1 MAAKLPR
8 TRGTQL
14 CRGMA
19 GSGGVC
25 AKATVT
31 SECGSHASPLAPP
44 AFAEQKDK
52 YVKTNYFSQVLCT
65 VLYMLTVFQLAS
77 NYTCRVDQSCC
88 RHFVV
93 PPKPC
98 ACALRYAAAGRC
110 SSVRLPLGKSCF
122 LLYAGAWFLISHLRT
137 ALRLATMSMTTT
149 ASSVASA
156 AAARL
161 GAALSDAQYF
171 ESSMVREVDI
181 ARQLD
186 SSSLPEKLDAMK
198 RVVALLSLGKDAS
211 RLFPAVVKNIVCPAL
226 GVKKLVYLYLVHY
239 AEAQP
244 ELALLSLNTFQ
255 KDVGHPHPP
264 IRALAL
270 RVLSAI
276 RVPAVLP
283 IVTSAVTTA
292 AGDAS
297 PYVRQTAAAAVA
309 KVYALDVDSVDELL
323 PPLTRLLG
331 DASMAV
337 AAAAVAAWTEVA
349 PRRYDFLHPH
359 FRRLCRALPSM
370 EPWAQGTVVAAL
382 LRYARTQLPPPH
394 RGEREGGGVQAAG
407 TSAVFAAARAAS
419 GSSGNGLLA
428 EDDFYADVPSLP
440 PPSSASGH
448 PVAGDPTRQTDGAA
462 DMDLLLDSVQPL
474 LASPHAGVV
483 MAAISLL
490 YHTAPTSLLARVA
503 AKPLLRLLL
512 SGSPATA
519 AVAVQAAIAVTRV
532 APATLLPHVAELL
545 PATAD
550 GSSVAALKASLLSVL
565 AERGGGVA
573 SPPQRAALLTLLGLG
588 LASPDP
594 VVAVTCAGGLGK
606 LAAAHPPSA
615 AAAVRRLSGVVA
627 AGASDVVVAEAVG
640 VLRRLLQRDPSAHAG
655 ALQYLAAALLAGEYA
670 QSPPVE
676 EGGGAT
682 SDHVAEGGTAKRMD
696 NSGGLDKMP
705 ASSSLL
711 LNVGDNDDDTGGGG
725 PGGAPA
731 SPRRRRRRKPRSETA
746 EYEHEHDGGGDGT
759 AEAASAARRGA
770 RRVDAPAARAAIV
783 WLIGEFAGD
792 LLPRLVAA
800 ETLRLLAAR
809 FSAEAPGVKL
819 QVVNLAAKLAARPAV
834 GAGFAAGGD
843 GGGAS
848 GGVDDLAALADGS
861 PTADDD
867 KPAVAA
873 SVEAALLVQV
883 LRLASLDADW
893 DVRDKARMLAALLT
907 APLPSSASSSAGMA
921 RLRAAVAVALLAKKP
936 ACTPAGDVLGDSDGR
951 GGRPLAPGV
960 VLGSLFHAL
969 GSAPP
974 PEAALPAWAT
984 AASAD
989 ALRAAEVKPTA
1000 PMGMGGSGMSSA
1012 EWAAGGGVS
1021 GGRGFGGESGRRL
1034 TGISSEWMTAHG
1046 VPSGGADDQ
1055 DSEEHA
1061 GGGSRGGGTGW
1072 ATVANGGRDWARDA
1086 RRRQAAADALLDPER
1101 FYAEEGASTGEEAT
1115 DRSTGEEDS
1124 YDEEE
1129 ATEELETEE
1138 EEGEVEAEAAR
1149 PPPVDPGATATSAPA
1164 GGGGGGV
1171 DLDAFFGG
1179 GSAATAG
1186 PPPATAPRRRP
1197 AGPPPRD
1204 DWVTELAGAR
1214 PTVSPAAAL
1223 TAAPTGGA
1231 TAAAGG
1237 GSSAPPQGA
1246 QVDDLLE

>member
-1 MAAKLPR
+1 M
-8 TRGTQL
+8 
-14 CRGMA
+14 
-19 GSGGVC
+19 
-25 AKATVT
+25 
-31 SECGSHASPLAPP
+31 
-44 AFAEQKDK
+44 
-52 YVKTNYFSQVLCT
+52 
-65 VLYMLTVFQLAS
+65 
-77 NYTCRVDQSCC
+77 
-88 RHFVV
+88 
-93 PPKPC
+93 
-98 ACALRYAAAGRC
+98 
-110 SSVRLPLGKSCF
+110 
-122 LLYAGAWFLISHLRT
+122 
-137 ALRLATMSMTTT
+137 ATMSMTTT

-186 SSSLPEKLDAMK
+186 SSSVPEKLDAMK
-198 RVVALLSLGKDAS
+198 RVVALLSLGEDAS
-211 RLFPAVVKNIVCPAL
+211 RLFPAVVKNIVCPAA

-297 PYVRQTAAAAVA
+297 PYVRQTAAAAIA
-309 KVYALDVDSVDELL
+309 KVHALDADSADELL

-337 AAAAVAAWTEVA
+337 VAAAVAAWTEVA
-349 PRRYDFLHPH
+349 PGRYDLLHPH
-359 FRRLCRALPSM
+359 YRRLCRALPDM

-382 LRYARTQLPPPH
+382 LQYARTQLPPPH
-394 RGEREGGGVQAAG
+394 RDDREGGGGGAAEASASVATAGAAG
-407 TSAVFAAARAAS
+407 
-419 GSSGNGLLA
+419 GSSGNGLLT
-428 EDDFYADVPSLP
+428 EDDFYADVSSLP
-440 PPSSASGH
+440 PPLSASSYDGTR
-448 PVAGDPTRQTDGAA
+448 DPTRRIDGAA
-462 DMDLLLDSVQPL
+462 DMDLLLESVQPL

-512 SGSPATA
+512 RGSPATA
-519 AVAVQAAIAVTRV
+519 AVAVLAAIAVTRV

-545 PATAD
+545 PTTAE
-550 GSSVAALKASLLSVL
+550 GSSVAALKASLLAAL
-565 AERGGGVA
+565 AVRGGGVA
-573 SPPQRAALLTLLGLG
+573 SPPQRATLLTLLGLG

-640 VLRRLLQRDPSAHAG
+640 VLRRLLQRDPTAHSG

-670 QSPPVE
+670 QSPRVE
-676 EGGGAT
+676 EGGGAAPG
-682 SDHVAEGGTAKRMD
+682 HGAGGGPEKRAD
-696 NSGGLDKMP
+696 NSGGVDQSP
-705 ASSSLL
+705 ASSGLL
-711 LNVGDNDDDTGGGG
+711 LEVGDNDDDASGRG

-731 SPRRRRRRKPRSETA
+731 SPRRRRRRKLRSETA
-746 EYEHEHDGGGDGT
+746 EHESGGGRGGT
-759 AEAASAARRGA
+759 EKVASAARRGA

-792 LLPRLVAA
+792 LLPRRVAA

-809 FSAEAPGVKL
+809 FAAEAPAVKL
-819 QVVNLAAKLAARPAV
+819 QVVNLAAKLAARPQV
-834 GAGFAAGGD
+834 GGGSAAGNGT
-843 GGGAS
+843 GSVS
-848 GGVDDLAALADGS
+848 GGVDVLASVANGV
-861 PTADDD
+861 PTANDDSSTSVASLE
-867 KPAVAA
+867 AV
-873 SVEAALLVQV
+873 LLTHV

-893 DVRDKARMLAALLT
+893 DVRDKARLLAALLT
-907 APLPSSASSSAGMA
+907 APPASSAATSAGMA
-921 RLRAAVAVALLAKKP
+921 PLRAAVSDALLAKKP
-936 ACTPAGDVLGDSDGR
+936 ACTPADDGHGEGDGR

-974 PEAALPAWAT
+974 PEAALPAWA
-984 AASAD
+984 AAPSSD
-989 ALRAAEVKPTA
+989 ALRAAEVEPIA
-1000 PMGMGGSGMSSA
+1000 PVGMGGSGMSSA
-1012 EWAAGGGVS
+1012 EWAAGGVGGV
-1021 GGRGFGGESGRRL
+1021 GRGFGGEGGRRL
-1034 TGISSEWMTAHG
+1034 PGISSDWVSAHG
-1046 VPSGGADDQ
+1046 VPSDGVGDH
-1055 DSEEHA
+1055 DSEDDA
-1061 GGGSRGGGTGW
+1061 GGGRRGGASGW
-1072 ATVANGGRDWARDA
+1072 STASNGGRDWARDA

-1101 FYAEEGASTGEEAT
+1101 FYADEEASTGEEAT
-1115 DRSTGEEDS
+1115 DRTTSEEDS

-1129 ATEELETEE
+1129 GTEEQDESSEE
-1138 EEGEVEAEAAR
+1138 EEAVAADAAPPRSR
-1149 PPPVDPGATATSAPA
+1149 PDTAATPALA
-1164 GGGGGGV
+1164 GGAGGGV
-1171 DLDAFFGG
+1171 DLDVFF
-1179 GSAATAG
+1179 SAASASTSAA
-1186 PPPATAPRRRP
+1186 PPATVAPRRRP
-1197 AGPPPRD
+1197 AAPPPRD
-1204 DWVTELAGAR
+1204 DWVAELAGVR
-1214 PTVSPAAAL
+1214 QTPSP
-1223 TAAPTGGA
+1223 TAAMAGA
-1231 TAAAGG
+1231 SATTAEGA
-1237 GSSAPPQGA
+1237 SAPPRGT

>member
-1 MAAKLPR
+1 M
-8 TRGTQL
+8 
-14 CRGMA
+14 
-19 GSGGVC
+19 
-25 AKATVT
+25 
-31 SECGSHASPLAPP
+31 
-44 AFAEQKDK
+44 
-52 YVKTNYFSQVLCT
+52 
-65 VLYMLTVFQLAS
+65 
-77 NYTCRVDQSCC
+77 
-88 RHFVV
+88 
-93 PPKPC
+93 
-98 ACALRYAAAGRC
+98 
-110 SSVRLPLGKSCF
+110 
-122 LLYAGAWFLISHLRT
+122 
-137 ALRLATMSMTTT
+137 
-149 ASSVASA
+149 
-156 AAARL
+156 
-161 GAALSDAQYF
+161 
-171 ESSMVREVDI
+171 DI

-211 RLFPAVVKNIVCPAL
+211 RLFPAVVKNIVCPAP

-309 KVYALDVDSVDELL
+309 KVYALDADSVDELL
-323 PPLTRLLG
+323 PPLTCLLG

-337 AAAAVAAWTEVA
+337 VAAAVAAWTEVA
-349 PRRYDFLHPH
+349 PRRYDLLHPH

-382 LRYARTQLPPPH
+382 LRYGRTQIPPPH
-394 RGEREGGGVQAAG
+394 RGDREGGDGDAADA
-407 TSAVFAAARAAS
+407 SATVAAARAAG
-419 GSSGNGLLA
+419 GSSGNVVLA
-428 EDDFYADVPSLP
+428 DDDFYADVPSLP
-440 PPSSASGH
+440 PPPSARGYAG
-448 PVAGDPTRQTDGAA
+448 AGDATRRTDGAT
-462 DMDLLLDSVQPL
+462 DMDLLLESVQPL

-512 SGSPATA
+512 RGSPATA

-550 GSSVAALKASLLSVL
+550 GSSVAALKASLLAVL

-573 SPPQRAALLTLLGLG
+573 KPPQRAALLTLLGLG
-588 LASPDP
+588 LASPEP

-640 VLRRLLQRDPSAHAG
+640 VLRRLLQRDPTAHSG
-655 ALQYLAAALLAGEYA
+655 ALQYLAAALLAGEYS

-676 EGGGAT
+676 EGGGAAPGRAV
-682 SDHVAEGGTAKRMD
+682 DGGADKRKD
-696 NSGGLDKMP
+696 ISGEIDRSP

-711 LNVGDNDDDTGGGG
+711 LDVGDNDDDAVGSG
-725 PGGAPA
+725 PGSAPA
-731 SPRRRRRRKPRSETA
+731 SPRRRRRRRPRSETA
-746 EYEHEHDGGGDGT
+746 EHEYSGGGDGT
-759 AEAASAARRGA
+759 TKVASAARRGA

-792 LLPRLVAA
+792 LLPRRVAA

-809 FSAEAPGVKL
+809 FAAESPGVKL

-834 GAGFAAGGD
+834 GSGSAVGGAAGGV
-843 GGGAS
+843 S
-848 GGVDDLAALADGS
+848 GGVGVLATVANGGL
-861 PTADDD
+861 TADD
-867 KPAVAA
+867 KPAVVA
-873 SVEAALLVQV
+873 SVEAALLAHV
-883 LRLASLDADW
+883 LCLASLDADW
-893 DVRDKARMLAALLT
+893 DVRDKARLLAALLT
-907 APLPSSASSSAGMA
+907 APPPSSAATSAGMA
-921 RLRAAVAVALLAKKP
+921 RLRVAVADALRAKKP
-936 ACTPAGDVLGDSDGR
+936 ACIPAGDGQGDGDSR

-984 AASAD
+984 APSAD
-989 ALRAAEVKPTA
+989 ALRAAEVEPTA

-1012 EWAAGGGVS
+1012 EWAAGGGGG
-1021 GGRGFGGESGRRL
+1021 GGRGFGGEGGRHL
-1034 TGISSEWMTAHG
+1034 PGISSDWVSAHG
-1046 VPSGGADDQ
+1046 VPSGGAGGQ
-1055 DSEEHA
+1055 DSEGDAGA
-1061 GGGSRGGGTGW
+1061 GGRDRGAGW
-1072 ATVANGGRDWARDA
+1072 AAASNGGRDWARDA

-1101 FYAEEGASTGEEAT
+1101 FYADEGGSTGEEAT
-1115 DRSTGEEDS
+1115 DRTTSEEDS

-1129 ATEELETEE
+1129 EMEGDETDEE
-1138 EEGEVEAEAAR
+1138 EEEVTAEAVAPPRAR
-1149 PPPVDPGATATSAPA
+1149 SATTATSAPV

-1186 PPPATAPRRRP
+1186 PAAAAAPRRRL

-1204 DWVTELAGAR
+1204 DWVAELAGAR
-1214 PTVSPAAAL
+1214 LTVSP
-1223 TAAPTGGA
+1223 

-1237 GSSAPPQGA
+1237 RPSAPPRGA

>member
-1 MAAKLPR
+1 M
-8 TRGTQL
+8 
-14 CRGMA
+14 
-19 GSGGVC
+19 
-25 AKATVT
+25 
-31 SECGSHASPLAPP
+31 
-44 AFAEQKDK
+44 
-52 YVKTNYFSQVLCT
+52 
-65 VLYMLTVFQLAS
+65 
-77 NYTCRVDQSCC
+77 
-88 RHFVV
+88 
-93 PPKPC
+93 
-98 ACALRYAAAGRC
+98 
-110 SSVRLPLGKSCF
+110 
-122 LLYAGAWFLISHLRT
+122 
-137 ALRLATMSMTTT
+137 ATMSMTTT

-211 RLFPAVVKNIVCPAL
+211 RLFPAVVKNIVCPAA

-309 KVYALDVDSVDELL
+309 KVYALDAESVEELL

-337 AAAAVAAWTEVA
+337 VAAAVAAWTEVA
-349 PRRYDFLHPH
+349 PRRYDLLHPH
-359 FRRLCRALPSM
+359 YRRLCRALPGM

-382 LRYARTQLPPPH
+382 LRYARTQLLPPD
-394 RGEREGGGVQAAG
+394 RSDRGGGVG
-407 TSAVFAAARAAS
+407 EGAAASAAVSAAS
-419 GSSGNGLLA
+419 AGGGSRGNGLLS

-440 PPSSASGH
+440 LPASA
-448 PVAGDPTRQTDGAA
+448 AEDPARRTNGAA
-462 DMDLLLDSVQPL
+462 DMDLLLESVQPL

-490 YHTAPTSLLARVA
+490 YHTAPASLLARVA

-512 SGSPATA
+512 RGSPATA

-532 APATLLPHVAELL
+532 EPATFLPHVAELL

-550 GSSVAALKASLLSVL
+550 GSSVSALKASLLAAL
-565 AERGGGVA
+565 AVRGGSVA
-573 SPPQRAALLTLLGLG
+573 SPSQRAALLTLLGLG

-640 VLRRLLQRDPSAHAG
+640 VLRRLLQRDPTAHSG
-655 ALQYLAAALLAGEYA
+655 ALRYLAAALLAGEYA
-670 QSPPVE
+670 PSALAE
-676 EGGGAT
+676 EGGGAAPGHAA
-682 SDHVAEGGTAKRMD
+682 DGGPEERRG
-696 NSGGLDKMP
+696 NSGGADR
-705 ASSSLL
+705 SSSSGLL
-711 LNVGDNDDDTGGGG
+711 LDVGNDVDDTGERG
-725 PGGAPA
+725 PSGAPA
-731 SPRRRRRRKPRSETA
+731 SPRRRRRRKPRA
-746 EYEHEHDGGGDGT
+746 EAADHEHGGGGDGT
-759 AEAASAARRGA
+759 AQTASAARHGA

-792 LLPRLVAA
+792 LLPRRVAA

-809 FSAEAPGVKL
+809 FAAEAPAVKL

-834 GAGFAAGGD
+834 GVASTAGGD
-843 GGGAS
+843 AGGVS
-848 GGVDDLAALADGS
+848 GGVGVLAAVANGS
-861 PTADDD
+861 PAAADD
-867 KPAVAA
+867 KPAAVAP
-873 SVEAALLVQV
+873 VEAALLTHV

-893 DVRDKARMLAALLT
+893 DVRDNARLLGALLT
-907 APLPSSASSSAGMA
+907 APPPSSAAASAGMG
-921 RLRAAVAVALLAKKP
+921 RLRAAVTDALLAKKP
-936 ACTPAGDVLGDSDGR
+936 ACTPAGDGHGDGDSR

-974 PEAALPAWAT
+974 PGLALPAWA
-984 AASAD
+984 AAPSAD
-989 ALRAAEVKPTA
+989 ALRAAEVEPTA
-1000 PMGMGGSGMSSA
+1000 PMGMGGSGMSSS
-1012 EWAAGGGVS
+1012 EWAMGGGGG
-1021 GGRGFGGESGRRL
+1021 GGRGGGGDRGRHL
-1034 TGISSEWMTAHG
+1034 PGISSDWVAAHG
-1046 VPSGGADDQ
+1046 VPSGEAGGH
-1055 DSEEHA
+1055 DSEDDA
-1061 GGGSRGGGTGW
+1061 GGGGRGGPAGW
-1072 ATVANGGRDWARDA
+1072 AAAANGGRDWARDA

-1101 FYAEEGASTGEEAT
+1101 FYADEGGSTGEEAT
-1115 DRSTGEEDS
+1115 DRTTSEEDS

-1129 ATEELETEE
+1129 EMEE
-1138 EEGEVEAEAAR
+1138 EEDEASEEEEEVAAAAAAPAR
-1149 PPPVDPGATATSAPA
+1149 ARHAATAAPAA
-1164 GGGGGGV
+1164 GGGGSGGV

-1179 GSAATAG
+1179 AGAAPAG
-1186 PPPATAPRRRP
+1186 PPAAAAARRRP
-1197 AGPPPRD
+1197 ARPPPRD
-1204 DWVTELAGAR
+1204 DWVAELAGAR
-1214 PTVSPAAAL
+1214 PTASPAP
-1223 TAAPTGGA
+1223 AAPGGA
-1231 TAAAGG
+1231 PAGAGG
-1237 GSSAPPQGA
+1237 GAPEGGAPAPPRA
-1246 QVDDLLE
+1246 ARVDDLLE